1 MITSNLESK
10 YCYNICN
17 AYVYNSCVSGSVV
30 ARLGE
35 IAEQHWG
42 LFTTAEAAQANVSRV
57 QLGRLNEQG
66 AISRVIQGVYRMA
79 GTVDD
84 DRELIRAT
92 WLALGGYTAAQPV
105 PPVVAAGTT
114 AADLHEIG
122 DFIPDTYDFIVPA
135 RKGTRRPGVRFR
147 VRQLT
152 RGEIS
157 FVDQIP
163 ALTIERTIADLV
175 ELWTDL
181 SLVAD
186 ALRDAVTQ
194 GRLVGRAGLVTYLA
208 PLARD
213 NGHPPGDGQALAHE
227 LYEIAGLT

>member
-1 MITSNLESK
+1 M
-10 YCYNICN
+10 
-17 AYVYNSCVSGSVV
+17 AG
-30 ARLGE
+30 LGE

-42 LFTTAEAAQANVSRV
+42 LFTTAEAGLAGVSRV
-57 QLGRLNEQG
+57 QLGRLADRG

-79 GTVDD
+79 GVVDD

-92 WLALGGYTAAQPV
+92 WLALGGFTAADSV

-114 AADLHEIG
+114 AADLHGIG
-122 DFIPDTYDFIVPA
+122 DFIPDAYDFIVPA

-147 VRQLT
+147 VRALT
-152 RGEIS
+152 RAEVS

-163 ALTIERTIADLV
+163 VLTIERTIADLV

-186 ALRDAVTQ
+186 ALRDAVTE
-194 GRLVGRAGLVTYLA
+194 GRLVHRAALVAYLA
-208 PLARD
+208 PLAAD
-213 NGHPPGDGQALAHE
+213 NGHPRGDGDALARE
-227 LYEIAGLT
+227 LYEIAGLS

>member
-1 MITSNLESK
+1 MSAAVI
-10 YCYNICN
+10 
-17 AYVYNSCVSGSVV
+17 

-35 IAEQHWG
+35 VAEQHWG
-42 LFTTAEAAQANVSRV
+42 LFTTAEAARVKVSRV
-57 QLGRLNEQG
+57 QLGRLNAHG

-79 GTVDD
+79 GVVDD
-84 DRELIRAT
+84 DRELIRST
-92 WLALGGYTAAQPV
+92 WLALGGFTGTDRV
-105 PPVVAAGTT
+105 PPVVAAGAT

-122 DFIPDTYDFIVPA
+122 DFIPGAYDFIVPA

-152 RGEIS
+152 CGEVS

-175 ELWTDL
+175 EQWADL

-194 GRLVGRAGLVTYLA
+194 GRLVSRSSLVTYLA
-208 PLARD
+208 PLAAD
-213 NGHPPGDGQALAHE
+213 NGHPPGDGEALARE
-227 LYEIAGLT
+227 LYEIAGLS